1 MDARRN
7 RRAQDPEAT
16 RLSKSNSTLPGL
28 IILAAGV
35 LCLIASIC
43 LFAAFGFPTDIS
55 EEPEQISGIVAL
67 AVGAVLTL
75 IGIMV
80 AVYLKRQKEK
90 QLKELARS
98 KKARVSPNVSP
109 SPYNRGPPPNYQDI
123 PRQQR
128 QYKHYDSDFMS
139 TVSS

>member
-7 RRAQDPEAT
+7 RRGQDPEAT
-16 RLSKSNSTLPGL
+16 RLSRSNSTLPGL

-55 EEPEQISGIVAL
+55 NEPEQISGILTL

-80 AVYLKRQKEK
+80 AAYLKRQKEK
-90 QLKELARS
+90 QMKELARL
-98 KKARVSPNVSP
+98 KKAKVSPNVSP
-109 SPYNRGPPPNYQDI
+109 PPYDRGPPPNYQDI

-128 QYKHYDSDFMS
+128 QYKHYGSDFMS